1 MKLYNVAYSGN
12 SYKVRLLLAQLGLPC
27 EIIEVDILKGESRTL
42 EFKADMQNALNQ
54 TQYSSVSTNL
64 SSVNFGQV
72 TGTNGA
78 RIVQVQL
85 RLAF

>member
-1 MKLYNVAYSGN
+1 
-12 SYKVRLLLAQLGLPC
+12 
-27 EIIEVDILKGESRTL
+27 
-42 EFKADMQNALNQ
+42 MQNALNQ

-78 RIVQVQL
+78 RIIQIQM